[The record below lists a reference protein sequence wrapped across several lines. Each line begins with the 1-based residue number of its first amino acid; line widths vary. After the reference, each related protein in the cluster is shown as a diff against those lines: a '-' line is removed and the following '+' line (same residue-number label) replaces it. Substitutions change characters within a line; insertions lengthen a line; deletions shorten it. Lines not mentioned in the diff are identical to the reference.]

1 MSLQT
6 KTAIKTLR
14 KFHKKLALEL
24 KASEKNSA
32 RVRVALS
39 HVEAV
44 ITMLEPGSPMAALAN
59 ARRRNKVLTFR
70 RGEPTKLTFQILRE
84 ASEPLT
90 VREIAERMF
99 RIGGRADP
107 DERSLFHLRH
117 AVRNVLRAH
126 KGKTVTVSEGVW
138 PERWAIIQPNKG
150 RSG

>member
-1 MSLQT
+1 MTLQT

-14 KFHKKLALEL
+14 KFHKKLALGL

-44 ITMLEPGSPMAALAN
+44 IAMLEPGSPMAALAN
-59 ARRRNKVLTFR
+59 ARRRNRVLTFK
-70 RGEPTKLTFQILRE
+70 RGEPVRLTFKILRE

-90 VREIAERMF
+90 VREIAARMF
-99 RIGGRADP
+99 ALAGRADP
-107 DERSLFHLRH
+107 DERGMYHLRH

-126 KGKTVTVSEGVW
+126 KGKTVAVSEGVW
-138 PERWAIIQPNKG
+138 PERWTII
-150 RSG
+150 RHVA